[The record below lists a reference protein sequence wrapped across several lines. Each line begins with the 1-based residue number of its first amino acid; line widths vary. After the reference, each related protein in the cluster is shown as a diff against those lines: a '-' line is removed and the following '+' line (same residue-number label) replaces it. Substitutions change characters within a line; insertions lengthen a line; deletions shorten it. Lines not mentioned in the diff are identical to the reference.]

1 MFCVGLLLEPIAIFS
16 QTLPVDPTS
25 PDTQNATR
33 APSTE
38 KKPGQKPAAPTPEPR
53 KEIAGGKTA
62 QEIAN
67 EANNP
72 AAPVTL
78 IQFRDILLPKASVA
92 GVLPGVNGASGT
104 VNSLQ
109 MQPVLPIGPFKS
121 FPLVQLMK
129 LTMPFSY
136 AS

>member
-1 MFCVGLLLEPIAIFS
+1 MLFAARKSRENRSRRTNEIIEDRICSFNPIF
-16 QTLPVDPTS
+16 Q
-25 PDTQNATR
+25 Q
-33 APSTE
+33 
-38 KKPGQKPAAPTPEPR
+38 PAR

-109 MQPVLPIGPFKS
+109 MQPVLPIGPFKLRIPGHGDQW
-121 FPLVQLMK
+121 FRGIMITIPG
-129 LTMPFSY
+129 
-136 AS
+136 